1 MSIWTDMQ
9 KRSSGELYRREDEVK
24 KEEENA
30 WQESSYDTSKWRLDI
45 VGDEIQRLK
54 KEQVKLSKNLSD
66 LRRELDKFQWN
77 KNKNYVKC
85 NYK

>member
-9 KRSSGELYRREDEVK
+9 KRSSGELLRREDEVK
-24 KEEENA
+24 KEEENS
-30 WQESSYDTSKWRLDI
+30 WQDTSKWEWGI
-45 VGDEIQRLK
+45 VGNEIQRLK
-54 KEQVKLSKNLSD
+54 KEQVKLSKSLTD

-77 KNKNYVKC
+77 KSRNYVKC

>member
-9 KRSSGELYRREDEVK
+9 KRSSGELLRKEDEVK
-24 KEEENA
+24 KDEENA
-30 WQESSYDTSKWRLDI
+30 WQESSKWRLDI

>member
-1 MSIWTDMQ
+1 MSIWTDME
-9 KRSSGELYRREDEVK
+9 KRSSGELLRKEDEVK
-24 KEEENA
+24 KEEENS
-30 WQESSYDTSKWRLDI
+30 WNITSKWEWGI

-54 KEQVKLSKNLSD
+54 KEQVKLSKSLTD

-77 KNKNYVKC
+77 KSRNYVKC

>member
-1 MSIWTDMQ
+1 MSIWTDME
-9 KRSSGELYRREDEVK
+9 KRSSGELLRKEDEVK
-24 KEEENA
+24 KEEENS
-30 WQESSYDTSKWRLDI
+30 WQESYDTSKWRLDI

-54 KEQVKLSKNLSD
+54 KEQVKLSKSLTD

-77 KNKNYVKC
+77 KSRNYVKC

>member
-9 KRSSGELYRREDEVK
+9 KRSSGELFRREDEV

-30 WQESSYDTSKWRLDI
+30 WQEESYDTSKWQWGI

-77 KNKNYVKC
+77 KSKNYVKC
-85 NYK
+85 YYK

>member
-1 MSIWTDMQ
+1 ME
-9 KRSSGELYRREDEVK
+9 KRSSGELLRKEDEVK
-24 KEEENA
+24 KEEENS
-30 WQESSYDTSKWRLDI
+30 WNITSKWEWGI

-54 KEQVKLSKNLSD
+54 KEQVKLSKSLTD

-77 KNKNYVKC
+77 KSRNYVKC

>member
-9 KRSSGELYRREDEVK
+9 KRSSGELLRREDEVK
-24 KEEENA
+24 KEEENS
-30 WQESSYDTSKWRLDI
+30 WEVTSKWEWGI

-77 KNKNYVKC
+77 KGKNYVKC